1 MFDKIKRFFD
11 LKIYSKKQVRQFC
24 DKGVISPDEYK
35 AITEEEYNEKATPDS
50 GEV

>member
-1 MFDKIKRFFD
+1 MFEKIKRFFD

-35 AITEEEYNEKATPDS
+35 AITEEEYS